1 MTPDPNRGLAL
12 TLRAIRRQLDAMPH
26 DLYLLRLIHCHT
38 RRPLPGRR
46 LWTPDE
52 LLDPRRV
59 RFLRIRNLEGFDI
72 YIHPDNFDQ
81 NAGYILLD
89 LDHPA
94 PRVPDCM
101 RRNGHHPCLVLETS
115 PGRLQAW
122 VHVCT
127 ASLEPGLATAIA
139 RHLALT
145 YGGDPASADWH
156 HLGRLAGFT
165 NRKPARRTLFGF
177 APWVKVLHAR
187 AGLAPRAADLIEYAR
202 TLPAPRKSA
211 LVFPERGIHAGPVEA
226 RMLYHNCVCR
236 WAIAQRFPSPDWS
249 IVDLWVARHLLARGL
264 PAAQVAAVLRCG
276 SPHFPRQHG
285 DPDDYLRRTLAR
297 ARATFPFPPS
307 GGAV

>member
-1 MTPDPNRGLAL
+1 
-12 TLRAIRRQLDAMPH
+12 
-26 DLYLLRLIHCHT
+26 
-38 RRPLPGRR
+38 
-46 LWTPDE
+46 
-52 LLDPRRV
+52 
-59 RFLRIRNLEGFDI
+59 
-72 YIHPDNFDQ
+72 
-81 NAGYILLD
+81 
-89 LDHPA
+89 
-94 PRVPDCM
+94 M

-202 TLPAPRKSA
+202 MLPAPRKSA
-211 LVFPERGIHAGPVEA
+211 LVFPERGIHAGPAEA